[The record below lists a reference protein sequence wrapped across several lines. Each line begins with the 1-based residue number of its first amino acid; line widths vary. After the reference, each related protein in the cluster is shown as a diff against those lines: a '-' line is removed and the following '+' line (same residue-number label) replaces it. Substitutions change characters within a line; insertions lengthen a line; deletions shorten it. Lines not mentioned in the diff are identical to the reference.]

1 MKIGLR
7 NDVISL
13 SRQVVI
19 CDDDILSEYTSPFD
33 VEIFSGIINGKS
45 IAVNG

>member
-13 SRQVVI
+13 SRQVVS
-19 CDDDILSEYTSPFD
+19 CDDILSEYISPFD